1 MIFVIEFSKEV
12 AETFGLQFGSAIFG
26 IECLERFQSNF
37 LSCLILVDLRQF

>member
-26 IECLERFQSNF
+26 IDRMSGKI
-37 LSCLILVDLRQF
+37 SK